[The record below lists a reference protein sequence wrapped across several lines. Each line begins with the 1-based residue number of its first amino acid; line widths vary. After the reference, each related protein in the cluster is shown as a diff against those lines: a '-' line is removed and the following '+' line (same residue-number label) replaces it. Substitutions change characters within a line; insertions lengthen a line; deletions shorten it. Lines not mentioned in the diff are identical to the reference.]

1 MSLSMYDASVPGF
14 VRMLGNIS
22 DILDKAA
29 AWAEARKIAP
39 AVLIGAR
46 LAPDMIP
53 LSSQIQIATDMAK
66 GAGARLAGVEP
77 PRYEDTET
85 SFEELKAR
93 LAKTIDF
100 LNSLDAAKFEGA
112 EDRTVTLKAGP
123 RELTFS
129 GRDYLF
135 GFVMPNLYF
144 HLTTAYAILRHNG
157 LEIGKM
163 DFLGRV

>member
-1 MSLSMYDASVPGF
+1 MSVSMYQASIPGI
-14 VRMLGNIS
+14 VRMLGNLS
-22 DILDKAA
+22 AILDKAA
-29 AWAEARKIAP
+29 AWAEAKKIDP

-53 LSSQIQIATDMAK
+53 LSGQIQIATDMAK
-66 GAGARLAGVEP
+66 GAGARLAGIEP
-77 PRYEDTET
+77 PRYEDTEKT
-85 SFEELKAR
+85 FEELKAR

-100 LNSLDAAKFEGA
+100 LNGLDAAKLDGS
-112 EDRTVTLKAGP
+112 EDRSITIKAGP

-135 GFVMPNLYF
+135 GFVLPNVYF

-157 LEIGKM
+157 VELSKG
-163 DFLGRV
+163 DYLGA